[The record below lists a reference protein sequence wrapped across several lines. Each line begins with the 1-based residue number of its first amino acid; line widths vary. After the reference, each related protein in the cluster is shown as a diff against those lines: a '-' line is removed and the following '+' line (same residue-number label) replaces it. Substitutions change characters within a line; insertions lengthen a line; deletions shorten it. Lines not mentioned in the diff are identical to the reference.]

1 MALPTFEEQCLLVNN
16 SEKQELTVKVLLKD
30 KTMNPFLASSELTV
44 IEKETITT
52 FIRKEEN
59 HCKVLSKTS
68 EIKPVE
74 VDAFAKVYHIGRKYG
89 LVANLSAQGCRMFLY
104 VQMTIEQDQDWVKLP
119 AEEVGK
125 RLNLSLLTVRLGIKD
140 LIDNG
145 ILCKRGKSD
154 YWINP
159 IVLFSGNR
167 LQYFE
172 TTAPDKIKRVKDRN
186 PRVLH
191 IAGYDKQSTDVF
203 L

>member
-1 MALPTFEEQCLLVNN
+1 MALPTFELESELVNK
-16 SEKQELTVKVLLKD
+16 SEKQEPTVKVLLKD
-30 KTMNPFLASSELTV
+30 RTMNPFLASAELTV

-52 FIRKEEN
+52 FIRKEET

-68 EIKPVE
+68 EVKPVE
-74 VDAFAKVYHIGRKYG
+74 VDSFAKVYHISRKYG
-89 LVANLSAQGCRMFLY
+89 LISNLSAQGCRMFLY
-104 VQMTIEQDQDWVKLP
+104 LQMTLEQDQDWVKLP

-172 TTAPDKIKRVKDRN
+172 ATAPNRIKRVKDKN

>member
-16 SEKQELTVKVLLKD
+16 SEKQIPTVKVLLKD

-52 FIRKEEN
+52 FIRKEET

-74 VDAFAKVYHIGRKYG
+74 VDTFAKVYHIGRKYG
-89 LVANLSAQGCRMFLY
+89 LISNLSAQGCRMFLY

-172 TTAPDKIKRVKDRN
+172 TIAPDKIKRVKDRN

-203 L
+203 I

>member
-1 MALPTFEEQCLLVNN
+1 MVLPTFKLESELVNN
-16 SEKQELTVKVLLKD
+16 SEKQEPTVKVLLKD

-89 LVANLSAQGCRMFLY
+89 LVSNLSAQGCRMFLY
-104 VQMTIEQDQDWVKLP
+104 VQMTIEQDQDWLRLP

-191 IAGYDKQSTDVF
+191 VASYDKQPADVF